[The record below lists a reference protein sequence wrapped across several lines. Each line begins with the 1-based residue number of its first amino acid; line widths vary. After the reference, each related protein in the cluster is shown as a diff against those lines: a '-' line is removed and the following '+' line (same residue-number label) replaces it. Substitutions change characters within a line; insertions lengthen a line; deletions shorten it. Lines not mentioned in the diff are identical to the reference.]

1 MSTFTKAP
9 LTLDQTVNNLE
20 VEDDLT
26 CNSGSFTALSATTSN
41 IINATTTSLISSN
54 LTVTTGITGSSGY
67 FTNLL
72 VPNVTIST
80 SATGSKA
87 FFNNLILSNN
97 TGAGT
102 AIIGNLHMDSINN
115 KLWFYGASGWVS
127 STFS

>member
-1 MSTFTKAP
+1 MSTFSKIP
-9 LTLDQTVNNLE
+9 ITLDQTVTNLE
-20 VEDDLT
+20 VEEDLT
-26 CNSGSFTALSATTSN
+26 CNAGEFTALSATTASV
-41 IINATTTSLISSN
+41 INETTTSLISSN
-54 LTVTTGITGSSGY
+54 ITSTSMTGSQGY

-72 VPNVTIST
+72 VPNLTIST
-80 SATGSKA
+80 GITGGRA
-87 FFNNLILSNN
+87 YFNNLILSNN